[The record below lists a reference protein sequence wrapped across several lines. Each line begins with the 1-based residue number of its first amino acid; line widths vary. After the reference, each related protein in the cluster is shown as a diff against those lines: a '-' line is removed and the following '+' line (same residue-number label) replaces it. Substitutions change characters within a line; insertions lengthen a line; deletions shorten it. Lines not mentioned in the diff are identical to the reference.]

1 MFSKNVT
8 DKKNIFV
15 NTIKV
20 NKKES
25 KTTPSVNVKVS
36 QYDRIVKIVTNN
48 DDNEIKHELEEFYEP
63 KKKYILLFR

>member
-25 KTTPSVNVKVS
+25 KTTPNVNVKVS

-48 DDNEIKHELEEFYEP
+48 DDNEIKHEDEP
-63 KKKYILLFR
+63 KKKVHIII

>member
-1 MFSKNVT
+1 MFSKNVN

-25 KTTPSVNVKVS
+25 KTTPNVNVKVS

-48 DDNEIKHELEEFYEP
+48 DDNEIKHEDEP

>member
-20 NKKES
+20 IKKES
-25 KTTPSVNVKVS
+25 KTTPNVNVKVS

-48 DDNEIKHELEEFYEP
+48 DDNEIKHEDEP
-63 KKKYILLFR
+63 KKKVHIII

>member
-25 KTTPSVNVKVS
+25 KTTPNVNVKVS

-48 DDNEIKHELEEFYEP
+48 DDNEIKHEPVEP
-63 KKKYILLFR
+63 KKKVHIII

>member
-15 NTIKV
+15 NTIKN

-25 KTTPSVNVKVS
+25 KTTPNVNVKVS

-48 DDNEIKHELEEFYEP
+48 DNNEIKHEDEP
-63 KKKYILLFR
+63 KKKVHIII

>member
-1 MFSKNVT
+1 MFSKNVN

-15 NTIKV
+15 NTIKN

-25 KTTPSVNVKVS
+25 KTTPYVNVKVS

-48 DDNEIKHELEEFYEP
+48 DDNEIKDEDKP
-63 KKKYILLFR
+63 KKKVHIII

>member
-8 DKKNIFV
+8 DKKHIFV

-25 KTTPSVNVKVS
+25 KTTPNVNVKVS

-48 DDNEIKHELEEFYEP
+48 DDNEIKHEDEA
-63 KKKYILLFR
+63 KKQVHIII

>member
-48 DDNEIKHELEEFYEP
+48 DDNEIKHEDEP

>member
-15 NTIKV
+15 NTTKV

-25 KTTPSVNVKVS
+25 KTTPNVNVKVS

-48 DDNEIKHELEEFYEP
+48 DDNEIKHEPVEP

>member
-8 DKKNIFV
+8 DKKNSFV

-48 DDNEIKHELEEFYEP
+48 NDNEIKHEDEP
-63 KKKYILLFR
+63 KKKVHIII

>member
-20 NKKES
+20 NKK
-25 KTTPSVNVKVS
+25 
-36 QYDRIVKIVTNN
+36 
-48 DDNEIKHELEEFYEP
+48 
-63 KKKYILLFR
+63 KKKVKQHPV

>member
-48 DDNEIKHELEEFYEP
+48 DDNEIKHEDEP
-63 KKKYILLFR
+63 KKKEHIII

>member
-15 NTIKV
+15 NTIKN

-25 KTTPSVNVKVS
+25 KTTPYVNVKVS

-48 DDNEIKHELEEFYEP
+48 DDNEIKHEDEP
-63 KKKYILLFR
+63 KKKVHIII

>member
-8 DKKNIFV
+8 DKKNSFV

-48 DDNEIKHELEEFYEP
+48 DDNEIKHEDEP
-63 KKKYILLFR
+63 KKKVHIII

>member
-48 DDNEIKHELEEFYEP
+48 DDNEIKHEDEP
-63 KKKYILLFR
+63 KKKSTYYYLDN

>member
-15 NTIKV
+15 NAIKV

-48 DDNEIKHELEEFYEP
+48 DDNEIKHEDEP
-63 KKKYILLFR
+63 KKKVHIII